1 MRIDRGL
8 PLGRLHVI
16 TDCRAGRDPLPAVRA
31 ALSAG
36 APVVQ
41 VRAKDLTDR
50 ALYDLAVR
58 VREACDET
66 GATCVVDDRP
76 DIAVAVGAAGTHLGA
91 LDLPLAAARRVV
103 GAEHLLGG
111 TAREPVSGQA
121 LVGEGASYL
130 GVGPAYDTT
139 SKDGL
144 PSAIGPV
151 GVGAVAAAVDVPVI
165 AIGGVTVDR
174 VPELMAAG
182 AWGVAV
188 ISAISDAADPAA
200 ATRDLLRAVGS

>member
-1 MRIDRGL
+1 MRI
-8 PLGRLHVI
+8 GRLHVI
-16 TDCRAGRDPLPAVRA
+16 TDCRAGRDPLPVVRG

-41 VRAKDLTDR
+41 VRAKELSDR
-50 ALYDLAVR
+50 ALYALALQ
-58 VREACDET
+58 VREACDLV
-66 GATCVVDDRP
+66 GAACVVDDRP
-76 DIAVAVGAAGTHLGA
+76 DVALAVGAAGTHLGA

-103 GAEHLLGG
+103 GPAHLLGG
-111 TAREPVSGQA
+111 TAREPASGQA
-121 LVGEGASYL
+121 LVDEGASYL

-144 PSAIGPV
+144 PAAIGAA

-165 AIGGVTVDR
+165 AIGGITADR

-188 ISAISDAADPAA
+188 IGAVSDAADPAA
-200 ATRDLLRAVGS
+200 ATRELLRAVGS

>member
-1 MRIDRGL
+1 MRI
-8 PLGRLHVI
+8 GRLHVI
-16 TDCRAGRDPLPAVRA
+16 TDCRGGRDPLPSVRA

-41 VRAKDLTDR
+41 VRAKELSDR
-50 ALYDLAVR
+50 ALYALALQ
-58 VREACDET
+58 VREECDLVGAACL
-66 GATCVVDDRP
+66 VDDRP
-76 DIAVAVGAAGTHLGA
+76 DVALAVGAAGTHLGA

-103 GAEHLLGG
+103 GPDHVLGG

-121 LVGEGASYL
+121 LVAEGASYL

-144 PSAIGPV
+144 PDAIGAA

-165 AIGGVTVDR
+165 AIGGITADR

-188 ISAISDAADPAA
+188 ISAVSDAADPAA

>member
-1 MRIDRGL
+1 MRI
-8 PLGRLHVI
+8 GRLHVI
-16 TDCRAGRDPLPAVRA
+16 TDCRAGRDPLPSVRA

-41 VRAKDLTDR
+41 VRAKDLSDR
-50 ALYDLAVR
+50 ALYALALQ

-76 DIAVAVGAAGTHLGA
+76 DVALAVGAAGTHLGA
-91 LDLPLAAARRVV
+91 MDLPVSAARRIV
-103 GAEHLLGG
+103 GADHVLGG
-111 TAREPVSGQA
+111 TAREPISGQA
-121 LVGEGASYL
+121 LVDEGASYL

-139 SKDGL
+139 TKDGL
-144 PSAIGPV
+144 PDAIGAA

-165 AIGGVTVDR
+165 AIGGITADR

-182 AWGVAV
+182 VWGVAV
-188 ISAISDAADPAA
+188 ISAVSDAADPAA